1 MNRRPHG
8 NPFLL
13 LLTAVI
19 ILGALSV
26 MRWDNLT
33 SGKLKNFDLLADVL
47 PGHAAAHSDET
58 PVDTYID
65 PDLLAIMDA
74 EVSGATPSGETSA
87 PNSENSDALSRVPA
101 EDYVHDSSRD
111 IGIIDISD
119 NESPGA
125 PPSPAKTENKTE
137 TKSHATA
144 PGHPKSDS
152 AKPAPLPS
160 VRPPEVVRRA
170 DGVTPIEDYSPAR
183 NALSRFSDALN
194 RAGSRNVR
202 IAVIGDSYIEGDIFT
217 EYVRSSL
224 QEQYGG
230 SGIGYSPLFSEIPGF
245 RRSVIM
251 NCSGWKQL
259 DWRNSTGS
267 PYAWLPGFSSRSTGK
282 ATTNFSG
289 SSKIPRTSSWD
300 LSRLLFISPE
310 GGTVNV
316 RTDAGD
322 WDSYPLDADPD
333 RVQMISVPGTT
344 SKLSVSTSTPG
355 IIGLGAFLDSD
366 HGVSVDNMSIRG
378 YSGIRHDEL
387 NSSVIDQMRLSGIDY
402 DLIILEYGINAL
414 SAAQTNYDAYGHKMT
429 QVIRRIRKLYPRAD
443 ILLMG
448 IGDRGQK
455 SGGEIHSMSTI
466 PSMIATQRSVAKAT
480 GVAFWDT
487 QAAMGGRDAVVEWSR
502 NKEVNK
508 DYIHMSFTGGKRLA
522 REFVNALNDAVQ

>member
-47 PGHAAAHSDET
+47 PGHAAAHADET

-74 EVSGATPSGETSA
+74 EVSGVSPSGESSTPDA
-87 PNSENSDALSRVPA
+87 EKSDVLPQVAA

-111 IGIIDISD
+111 VGIIDIADERSSAAPSTTSTTD
-119 NESPGA
+119 NKPRSATPKQ
-125 PPSPAKTENKTE
+125 PKTDT
-137 TKSHATA
+137 
-144 PGHPKSDS
+144 
-152 AKPAPLPS
+152 AKPAPLPA

-170 DGVTPIEDYSPAR
+170 DGITPIEDYSPAR
-183 NALSRFSDALN
+183 NALSRFSDALS

-267 PYAWLPGFSSRSTGK
+267 PYAWLPGFSSLSTGK

-300 LSRLLFISPE
+300 LSRLLFIAPD

-316 RTDAGD
+316 RTNVGD
-322 WDSYPLDADPD
+322 WTSYPLDADPD
-333 RVQMISVPGTT
+333 RVQMISVPGNT
-344 SKLSVSTSTPG
+344 SKLSVSTSSPG
-355 IIGLGAFLDSD
+355 IVGLGAFLDSN

-387 NSSVIDQMRLSGIDY
+387 NSSVVDQMRISGIDY

-443 ILLMG
+443 IIIMG

-522 REFVNALNDAVQ
+522 HEFVNALNDAVQ